1 MSYTEQDFKLN
12 NIMYIDDDI
21 YMGNINADTY
31 IISNQTNTIF
41 KYINKRHIGLELV
54 YYFDNATLVL
64 NRNLTTFTYKFKTNF
79 SEYVKTGY
87 VKNEHIKNYPYN
99 NTMTGPLL
107 DLEYYSI
114 KPLINP
120 QTYLRVN

>member
-1 MSYTEQDFKLN
+1 MQQANQLN

-21 YMGNINADTY
+21 YMGNVNTETY
-31 IISNQTNTIF
+31 IVSNQNNTIF
-41 KYINKRHIGLELV
+41 KFVNKKHNGLELI

-64 NRNLTTFTYKFKTNF
+64 NRDLTTFTYKFKTNY

-87 VKNEHIKNYPYN
+87 VKNEYTNNYPYN
-99 NTMTGPLL
+99 NTMTRPLL

-120 QTYLRVN
+120 ARYLRV